1 MTIVPAILTSSMSL
15 KLLPYLF
22 TLSNRRVNEKTSTKD
37 FSILYLEVNKI
48 KGDMSGIQER
58 LERKVD
64 QQMMI
69 PSATEDELNSL
80 QRSKADRVEL
90 EELKMEFNRL
100 DKVMA
105 QLGQE
110 YSEGDSYDE
119 YDDEDSQ
126 VEDVISLGEPS
137 VEEDADGDVFDEEDP
152 SKKLADKA
160 KQLTSKNLTQSTG
173 FEQFKKVG
181 ENEEKPGQIKED
193 LDNIK
198 QEGLVIRKN
207 TDLSADMLGESAVD
221 KALLVKGT
229 NSSTKQID

>member
-1 MTIVPAILTSSMSL
+1 
-15 KLLPYLF
+15 
-22 TLSNRRVNEKTSTKD
+22 
-37 FSILYLEVNKI
+37 LYLEVNKI
-48 KGDMSGIQER
+48 KGDLSGIQER

-69 PSATEDELNSL
+69 PSATEDELNAL

-105 QLGQE
+105 QLDQE

-126 VEDVISLGEPS
+126 VEDVISLGEGS
-137 VEEDADGDVFDEEDP
+137 AEDDADGDVFDEEDP

-173 FEQFKKVG
+173 FEHFKKVG

-193 LDNIK
+193 LDTIK
-198 QEGLVIRKN
+198 HEGLVHRKN
-207 TDLSADMLGESAVD
+207 TDLSTDMLGESAVD
-221 KALLVKGT
+221 KALPVMGT

>member
-207 TDLSADMLGESAVD
+207 TDLSADMLGESTVD

>member
-1 MTIVPAILTSSMSL
+1 MTIVSAILTSSMSL